1 MTLDINSFDFEALKA
16 VTKEDP
22 FAEKKY
28 KTDDR
33 FYKLQRNENDQGV
46 AFIIFLPDSEKR
58 IIHEFSKINFQG
70 ENRRFVS
77 EFSPTN
83 IGLPDPFHE
92 KWQALRNEGKKY
104 ESRRY
109 ARHLRYIT
117 NIKVIL
123 DPLHPEN
130 NGKNFLFEMSKT
142 MADKIKDVMCPSEQD
157 LAMGAEKKEVF
168 NPLRGVVYKLVAS
181 KGSNGFINYDKSVWT
196 TIQEIQPILQKNGIT
211 TGSQTSYYSDVNA
224 LVDDINKNTYKI
236 SDLLDPKNYLTYDEL
251 VKKMNWA
258 LGQAETETV
267 KVAEVNKGDTEV
279 QAVESSQTTQTQ
291 TQQTPQQV
299 QEAQNIDDLLSGLV

>member
-1 MTLDINSFDFEALKA
+1 M
-16 VTKEDP
+16 
-22 FAEKKY
+22 
-28 KTDDR
+28 
-33 FYKLQRNENDQGV
+33 
-46 AFIIFLPDSEKR
+46 
-58 IIHEFSKINFQG
+58 
-70 ENRRFVS
+70 
-77 EFSPTN
+77 
-83 IGLPDPFHE
+83 PDPFQE
-92 KWQALRNEGKKY
+92 KWQALWNEGKKD

-109 ARHLRYIT
+109 ARQLRYIT

-142 MADKIKDVMCPSEQD
+142 MADKIKDVMCPS
-157 LAMGAEKKEVF
+157 EKKEVF

-211 TGSQTSYYSDVNA
+211 TGSQTSYYADVNA

-279 QAVESSQTTQTQ
+279 QAVESSQTQK
-291 TQQTPQQV
+291 TPEQV